1 MTSATDMSSSE
12 PAFTGQVVLITGA
25 AGALGRAA
33 TAFFE
38 RAGAR
43 LALLD
48 VVPIEGPHVARVCDL
63 TDSADCAAAVADVVA
78 ALGTVDVLVNIAGGF
93 AMGEAVHETSA
104 ATWDFL
110 MGLNAHSVL
119 NMARATVPVMLSAG
133 RGKIVN
139 IGAGAGLNAGA
150 RMGAYSASKSVVIRL
165 TEAMAAELKSQG
177 INVNCVLPS
186 IIDTA
191 RNRSDMP
198 NADYRTWVHPDALAR
213 VIGFLASDA
222 ATPIHGAALPVSGL
236 V

>member
-1 MTSATDMSSSE
+1 MSGAGE
-12 PAFTGQVVLITGA
+12 FADRVVLITGA
-25 AGALGRAA
+25 AGALGKAA
-33 TAFFE
+33 TTYFAA
-38 RAGAR
+38 AGSR

-48 VVPIEGPHVARVCDL
+48 VVAIDGPHFAQTCDL
-63 TDSADCAAAVADVVA
+63 TDARECQSAVDAVVA
-78 ALGTVDVLVNIAGGF
+78 QLGPIDVLVNIAGGF
-93 AMGEAVHETSA
+93 AMGEAVHETTA

-119 NMARATVPVMLSAG
+119 NMARAVVPVMLAAG
-133 RGKIVN
+133 HGKIVN
-139 IGAGAGLNAGA
+139 IGAGAGQHASA

-165 TEAMAAELKSQG
+165 TEAMAGELKSQG

-191 RNRSDMP
+191 RNRADMP
-198 NADYRTWVHPDALAR
+198 DADFSTWVHPDALAR

-222 ATPIHGAALPVSGL
+222 AGPIHGAALPVTGL

>member
-1 MTSATDMSSSE
+1 MSGASE
-12 PAFTGQVVLITGA
+12 FAGRVVLITGA
-25 AGALGRAA
+25 AGALGKAA
-33 TAFFE
+33 TAYFAA
-38 RAGAR
+38 AGAR

-48 VVPIEGPHVARVCDL
+48 VIAIDGEHFTRTCDL
-63 TDSADCAAAVADVVA
+63 TDAAQCKAAVDAVVA
-78 ALGTVDVLVNIAGGF
+78 QFGTVDVLVNIAGGF

-119 NMARATVPVMLSAG
+119 NMARATVPVMLAAG

-139 IGAGAGLNAGA
+139 IGAGAGQHASA

-165 TEAMAAELKSQG
+165 TEAMAGELKSQG

-186 IIDTA
+186 IIDTP
-191 RNRSDMP
+191 RNRADMP
-198 NADYRTWVHPDALAR
+198 DADHSTWVRPEALAR

-222 ATPIHGAALPVSGL
+222 AAPIHGAALPVTGL